1 MHNRVNEIRRLI
13 RTLRVS
19 MLEAEA
25 IMRQQINR
33 DEDCSFVA
41 GDILKMRAVMSGL
54 VQERTLLGD
63 NEPIVVNV
71 SSIRERAAVVF
82 PAATQTVKRHLESKP
97 WMAQTASLGEKFHRN
112 A

>member
-41 GDILKMRAVMSGL
+41 GDILKMRAVMVRL

-63 NEPIVVNV
+63 NEPIVVNG
-71 SSIRERAAVVF
+71 SFIRERAAVVF
-82 PAATQTVKRHLESKP
+82 PAVTRSAKRHLVPKVLEGTYC
-97 WMAQTASLGEKFHRN
+97 AIR
-112 A
+112 